1 VYKPI
6 PEKVLVMD
14 TVWLSARSNIEKV
27 LTPQNFAN
35 WIKPIRF
42 HGIRKDTLHL
52 EVPDTYFLDW
62 IRENYLGMIQEAISS
77 VSSSP
82 LQVELKVMAKK
93 TMPLGEESPRE
104 PAVQERHDSAE
115 THTILN
121 PFYTFDSFVCGAGNR
136 FAHAAAQAVADKPGT
151 NYNPLFIYGGVG
163 LGKTHLLVAIGNHIL
178 SRNKKARISYYSSE
192 KFMNEMIN
200 CIRYKKMDEF
210 RSKFRKADVLL
221 IDDIQFMAGK
231 EATQEEFFHTFNSL
245 HDTHKQIVVTSDKIP
260 KDIPELE
267 ERLRTRFEWG
277 LLADIQPPDVET
289 RIAILKKKAEQNG
302 IPLPDD
308 VALFL
313 GSHAATNVR
322 ELEGMLLRLGAISSL
337 TKVEISLG
345 MAREALKEIIVDKSK
360 DVTIELIQKQVCDHF
375 HIKLSEIKSDKR
387 LKNLVFPRQIAIF
400 LCRELTKASYPEIG
414 EKFGGKD
421 HSTIIHSAKKIE
433 KQLAGDLNL
442 KDTVDGLRK
451 ALIT

>member
-1 VYKPI
+1 
-6 PEKVLVMD
+6 MN
-14 TVWLSARSNIEKV
+14 TVWLSARANIEKV
-27 LTPQNFAN
+27 LTPQNFTN
-35 WIKPIRF
+35 WIKPIEVHSLRND
-42 HGIRKDTLHL
+42 ILLL
-52 EVPDTYFLDW
+52 EVPDGYFRDW
-62 IRENYLGMIQEAISS
+62 IRDNYLGMIQEA
-77 VSSSP
+77 VSSISASP
-82 LQVELKVMAKK
+82 LQVELKVMTTAAPAAAK
-93 TMPLGEESPRE
+93 ERPRE
-104 PAVQERHDSAE
+104 PATQERHERSDAPAV
-115 THTILN
+115 LN

-136 FAHAAAQAVADKPGT
+136 FAFAAAQAVADKPGT

-163 LGKTHLLVAIGNHIL
+163 LGKTHLLVAIGNQVL

-200 CIRYKKMDEF
+200 SIRYKKMDEF

-245 HDTHKQIVVTSDKIP
+245 HDARKQIVVTSDKIP
-260 KDIPELE
+260 KDIPDLE

-322 ELEGMLLRLGAISSL
+322 ELEGMLLRLGALSSL
-337 TKVEISLG
+337 TKVEISLA

-360 DVTIELIQKQVCDHF
+360 DITIEMIQKQVCDHF
-375 HIKLSEIKSDKR
+375 HIRLSELKSDKR
-387 LKNLVFPRQIAIF
+387 LKNIVFPRQIAIF

-414 EKFGGKD
+414 DKFGGKD
-421 HSTIIHSAKKIE
+421 HSTIIHSAKKID
-433 KQLAGDLNL
+433 KQLADDPAL
-442 KDTVDGLRK
+442 KDTIDGLK
-451 ALIT
+451 KTLIT

>member
-1 VYKPI
+1 
-6 PEKVLVMD
+6 M
-14 TVWLSARSNIEKV
+14 
-27 LTPQNFAN
+27 
-35 WIKPIRF
+35 
-42 HGIRKDTLHL
+42 
-52 EVPDTYFLDW
+52 
-62 IRENYLGMIQEAISS
+62 
-77 VSSSP
+77 
-82 LQVELKVMAKK
+82 
-93 TMPLGEESPRE
+93 
-104 PAVQERHDSAE
+104 
-115 THTILN
+115 
-121 PFYTFDSFVCGAGNR
+121 
-136 FAHAAAQAVADKPGT
+136 
-151 NYNPLFIYGGVG
+151 
-163 LGKTHLLVAIGNHIL
+163 
-178 SRNKKARISYYSSE
+178 
-192 KFMNEMIN
+192 
-200 CIRYKKMDEF
+200 
-210 RSKFRKADVLL
+210 
-221 IDDIQFMAGK
+221 
-231 EATQEEFFHTFNSL
+231 
-245 HDTHKQIVVTSDKIP
+245 
-260 KDIPELE
+260 E

-337 TKVEISLG
+337 TKVEISLA

-360 DVTIELIQKQVCDHF
+360 DITIEMIQKQVCDHF

-433 KQLAGDLNL
+433 KQLPSDLSL
-442 KDTVDGLRK
+442 KETVDLLRK
-451 ALIT
+451 GLIT